1 MRKILLSVLLI
12 VTILRVFGQE
22 LVTNVNEPINGQ
34 EDLGSLGDII
44 SEIHPGQNYIEL
56 KGKLYF
62 LANTSDFGRE
72 IWVYDPI
79 SDETNML
86 KDITPNSQ
94 STLFTE
100 QEVEEWG
107 VVFNNEIYFYARQ
120 ISSKGKFG
128 LWKTDGTEE
137 GTVFIESFLNVNNLK
152 NIDDKLYFYSD
163 FENSL
168 QGGSTLWRINT
179 ESDVPSKVLDFEN
192 SSRGIN
198 IFGFKSK
205 LLIKNVLSRSVAVVD
220 PEEQTVNE
228 IFETT
233 DAFFRIFKTEDEQNL
248 YLFNETH
255 EGSNILGTAIYALDI
270 ENEEFVEVASF
281 DETNTFIPKHI
292 KEKNGFLYI
301 ELEEN
306 NNVYRYDID
315 NKEVVLLE
323 EFDSGFK
330 RSINEKF
337 NDPFYVF
344 STNETT
350 SIYTVNDL
358 NELEKNV
365 DVVVPE
371 NAEAANIV
379 QISESN
385 YYVNFSTSNDDLGN
399 VSYIVNIL
407 DNTVIELPLLKENAY
422 VVPFGGDLYF
432 SKDGEPWVSEGANES
447 TKQLVNIETRKKGS
461 FCFQNEI
468 GRLGDIVFQIG
479 ENNALNSPEII
490 AYNESS
496 FLFKELFNE
505 KFTLPSSSFYRYP
518 LSISDFGLGF
528 SLKKGITY
536 NNKFYFYVDILS
548 RMVGPDRVYSTDGTK
563 EGTVLFEDYKEGERE
578 TDEFLEFFK
587 YEDKFYFLLRGK
599 EFSENEKEVYFKVFD
614 GNSFV
619 KIDLSDQL
627 SGVVDELSNLVFN
640 TYVKDDLIILNYI
653 KNASFIPNKQLNASG
668 VLVID
673 GVTNDLKSF
682 KKDLFINRPV
692 LSEDEFMF
700 FSPSEVNKEKL
711 SRWLINKEGILLEQK
726 KIDKVFSYSLHRS
739 FVDNNL
745 GYPLKSGKTVLFSFL
760 NGNSSV
766 ISINED
772 DNENLVKEFESI
784 NRVQPLLTD
793 DTVYFSANDGSE
805 TGTELWKTDGT
816 PEGTIL
822 VKDIFEGNQ
831 SSAPIFLLADTEN
844 RGYFSAYT
852 NETGHELWRT
862 DGTEEGTQM
871 LFDLYPGPIS
881 SNPSAAIEIG
891 EEIFFCASSSN
902 ELGQQI
908 WKFNKNDETLSIVD
922 VAIQEVSNVFY
933 PNPVND
939 YLYTSNS
946 SIDKISVYNMKGVKV
961 LDSDLDGARFNVS
974 NLNVGIY
981 LVSFKLDGETKVVR
995 LLKK

>member
-1 MRKILLSVLLI
+1 MRKILLSVLLA
-12 VTILRVFGQE
+12 VTIIRVFGQE

-34 EDLGSLGDII
+34 EDLGSLGDTI
-44 SEIHPGQNYIEL
+44 SEIHLGQNYIEL

-100 QEVEEWG
+100 QQLEEWG
-107 VVFNNEIYFYARQ
+107 VIFNNEIYFYARQ
-120 ISSKGKFG
+120 ISPEGKFG

-137 GTVFIESFLNVNNLK
+137 GTVFLESFQNVNNLMK
-152 NIDDKLYFYSD
+152 LDNKLYFFAELNETERSALWSIAD
-163 FENSL
+163 ENS
-168 QGGSTLWRINT
+168 
-179 ESDVPSKVLDFEN
+179 EPSKVLELN
-192 SSRGIN
+192 SRSRFGLLKV
-198 IFGFKSK
+198 FGFKKRLFIQDRENRDK
-205 LLIKNVLSRSVAVVD
+205 LTLVNIEEKSVKEVFD
-220 PEEQTVNE
+220 TLNS
-228 IFETT
+228 
-233 DAFFRIFKTEDEQNL
+233 FFRIFKTKDEQNL
-248 YLFNETH
+248 YLFNEARD
-255 EGSNILGTAIYALDI
+255 GSNILGTAIYALNI

-281 DETNTFIPKHI
+281 DKSNTFIPKHI

-301 ELEEN
+301 ELEGG
-306 NNVYRYDID
+306 NNVYRYDIN

-379 QISESN
+379 QINESD
-385 YYVNFSTSNDDLGN
+385 YYVNFSTLNDDLGN

-422 VVPFGGDLYF
+422 VVPFVGNLYF
-432 SKDGEPWVSEGANES
+432 SKDGEPWVSEGSNES
-447 TKQLVNIETRKKGS
+447 TKQLANIETRKKGS

-468 GRLGDIVFQIG
+468 GRLGDIVFQLG
-479 ENNALNSPEII
+479 ENNRFNTTEIVTF
-490 AYNESS
+490 NEGL
-496 FLFKELFNE
+496 FVFEELFKEEF
-505 KFTLPSSSFYRYP
+505 SFSFHRYP
-518 LSISDFGLGF
+518 RQTAEFGLRTSFKQGVTY
-528 SLKKGITY
+528 KG
-536 NNKFYFYVDILS
+536 KFYFYIEGIFEVSSSDII
-548 RMVGPDRVYSTDGTK
+548 YSTDGTK
-563 EGTVLFEDYKEGERE
+563 GGTVLFEDYKEGERE

-587 YEDKFYFLLRGK
+587 YKDKFYFLLRGK
-599 EFSENEKEVYFKVFD
+599 EFSENEKEIYFKVFD
-614 GNSFV
+614 GNSFE

-627 SGVVDELSNLVFN
+627 SEVVGEFRNSVFN
-640 TYVKDDLIILNYI
+640 TYVKDDLIILNYT
-653 KNASFIPNKQLNASG
+653 NNTSVFPNKQLNGSG
-668 VLVID
+668 VFVID
-673 GVTNDLKSF
+673 GITNDLKSF

-692 LSEDEFMF
+692 LSDDEFMF

-711 SRWLINKEGILLEQK
+711 SRWVINKEGTLLEQK
-726 KIDKVFSYSLHRS
+726 KLDEVLSYSLFS
-739 FVDNNL
+739 SIVDNNL
-745 GYPLKSGKTVLFSFL
+745 GYPLKSGKTVLFNFL
-760 NGNSSV
+760 NDNSSV

-772 DNENLVKEFESI
+772 GNENLVKEFESI
-784 NRVQPLLTD
+784 KKEQPLLTD
-793 DTVYFSANDGSE
+793 NIVFFSANDGGE

-831 SSAPIFLLADTEN
+831 SSAPIFLLADVEN

-922 VAIQEVSNVFY
+922 VTMQEVSNVFY